1 MNERR
6 PMTTRAAVLT
16 EIGAPR
22 PYARSRPLTVAELEL
37 DPPGEGELL
46 VRVEAAGVCHS
57 DLSVVDGSRVRPVP
71 MALGHEAAGVVVDVG
86 PAVRDVRPGDH
97 VVLVFV
103 PACGSCPHCNAGTP
117 ALCAPAA
124 TANGAG
130 TLLRGA
136 HRLRR
141 NGTAVHHH
149 LGVSAF
155 SEYAVVDRASA
166 VVIPDDVPFP
176 VAALFG
182 CALLTGVG
190 AVQHTVSVRPGESVA
205 VFGLGG
211 VGLAAVMG
219 AAVAGAYPL
228 IAVDPVA
235 AKRDLALELGAT
247 HALHPDDVPEGLP
260 AEAVGGVRYAV
271 EAVGH
276 PGALAAAYTATGR
289 GGTTVTV
296 GLPHP
301 DAELRLPALSLVTE
315 AKTLVG
321 SYLGSAA
328 PQRDVP
334 RLVALWRAGRLP
346 VERLHSASLP
356 LERINEAMD
365 DLADA
370 GVVRQ
375 IILPVQR

>member
-1 MNERR
+1 MK
-6 PMTTRAAVLT
+6 TRAAVLT
-16 EIGAPR
+16 TVGADR
-22 PYARSRPLTVAELEL
+22 PYAGSRPLTVVELDL

-57 DLSVVDGSRVRPVP
+57 DLSVVDGNRVRPVP

-103 PACGSCPHCNAGTP
+103 PACGSCPQCNAGAS

-124 TANGAG
+124 AANGAG

-136 HRLRR
+136 RRLHWD
-141 NGTAVHHH
+141 GTAVHHH

-166 VVIPDDVPFP
+166 VVIDDDVPFP
-176 VAALFG
+176 VAAMFG

-190 AVQHTVSVRPGESVA
+190 AVQNTVVVRPGESVA

-211 VGLAAVMG
+211 VGLSAVLG
-219 AAVAGAYPL
+219 AALAGAYPL
-228 IAVDPVA
+228 IAVDPVR

-247 HALHPDDVPEGLP
+247 HAVHPDEDWPPE
-260 AEAVGGVRYAV
+260 AAGGVQYAV
-271 EAVGH
+271 EAVGSTAVL
-276 PGALAAAYTATGR
+276 GAAYEATGR
-289 GGTTVTV
+289 GGTTVAV

-301 DAELRLPALSLVTE
+301 SAELRLPALSLVAE

-334 RLVALWRAGRLP
+334 RMVALWRAGRLP
-346 VERLHSASLP
+346 VERLHSATLP
-356 LERINEAMD
+356 LAEVNEAMD
-365 DLADA
+365 RLAE
-370 GVVRQ
+370 GTVVRQ
-375 IILPVQR
+375 VITPRRT